1 MKINDIFEEDYNF
14 HFSEIDLDSN
24 PDSSPSDLYYKLES
38 LSENS
43 IEFTFPNNE
52 QSEYYQ
58 SCEIH
63 KPQSDEKLDS
73 KVFTNFVVLGETKV
87 KSNINKDYSKS
98 KETTNKSTSEKI
110 FEFKKVKKA
119 TTSTTTTTA
128 KTETTEKN
136 EENKGRDTKTKPK
149 QILGHKRTSD
159 TPKTTKKKIS
169 LRGDNITKKILPKF
183 FDIFLSLI
191 NDSLKDPNK
200 KYQTIF
206 LKKITQKIK
215 GNIKIKNIKKLLN
228 SKLKDIF
235 SNEISN
241 KLKKFEK
248 DSNKILI
255 EKIYKENI
263 KIKTISILERNF
275 LDCIEQFRGSQ
286 YFPELDGLEK
296 EYPKVI
302 QELKDKGETEK
313 YIEEFKNIIDK
324 FEIIYLNKK
333 ERKSKKG
340 NIIN

>member
-119 TTSTTTTTA
+119 TT
-128 KTETTEKN
+128 
-136 EENKGRDTKTKPK
+136 
-149 QILGHKRTSD
+149 
-159 TPKTTKKKIS
+159 
-169 LRGDNITKKILPKF
+169 
-183 FDIFLSLI
+183 
-191 NDSLKDPNK
+191 
-200 KYQTIF
+200 
-206 LKKITQKIK
+206 
-215 GNIKIKNIKKLLN
+215 
-228 SKLKDIF
+228 
-235 SNEISN
+235 
-241 KLKKFEK
+241 
-248 DSNKILI
+248 
-255 EKIYKENI
+255 
-263 KIKTISILERNF
+263 
-275 LDCIEQFRGSQ
+275 
-286 YFPELDGLEK
+286 
-296 EYPKVI
+296 
-302 QELKDKGETEK
+302 
-313 YIEEFKNIIDK
+313 
-324 FEIIYLNKK
+324 
-333 ERKSKKG
+333 
-340 NIIN
+340 